1 MKTRERGFTLVDLV
15 VAIGVAGVLSA
26 IGVPAVRMAA
36 SDGALQRCRYN
47 LRTIAQGGAMY
58 REDFAGQM
66 PALSWKTG
74 MEVPGQPGRL
84 FGSDTEAQA
93 WQAVL
98 LMRQRAGLTPAQS
111 PVPTN
116 WIAPLLYSHLALVDY
131 LGLPLPSATFVCPMD
146 ARRMAYVNGDYSQIP
161 TNGGDGSVTT
171 WRVPYSATY
180 LPIVYQ
186 WSPSRQ
192 TTVNVNG
199 VLRNTPMIG
208 ASPSNVDTIR
218 IDPLPAPIDGSCR
231 PRQFSDIAF
240 PSQKVALFD
249 SYARHNGAPR
259 YYAYPTAMQ
268 DLQFYDGSV
277 RQYRT
282 DATNPGW
289 NPNSQATRNNML
301 TRFSFTKFA
310 DFWGGLDNNA
320 PSANFAAGWYRW
332 TRGGLLGWDVPR
344 LSSMVGKPP
353 SNSVVENELD
363 TRSGQW

>member
-1 MKTRERGFTLVDLV
+1 MRTRERGFTLVDLV

-26 IGVPAVRMAA
+26 IWVPAVRMAA
-36 SDGALQRCRYN
+36 SDNALQRCRYN

-66 PALSWKTG
+66 PALSWKAG
-74 MEVPGQPGRL
+74 MQVPGQPGML
-84 FGSDTEAQA
+84 FGSDVEAQA
-93 WQAVL
+93 WQATL
-98 LMRQRAGLTPAQS
+98 IMRQRAGLTPAQS
-111 PVPTN
+111 PVPAN
-116 WIAPLLYSHLALVDY
+116 WYSQFLYSHLALVDY
-131 LGLPLPSATFVCPMD
+131 LGLPLPTATFVCPMD
-146 ARRMAYVNGDYSQIP
+146 ARRVAYVNGDYSQLP
-161 TNGGDGSVTT
+161 PSGGDGSATN

-180 LPIVYQ
+180 LPSVYQ

-192 TTVNVNG
+192 TTVQTPSG
-199 VLRNTPMIG
+199 ARNTPMAG
-208 ASPSNVDTIR
+208 ASSSNVDFPTF
-218 IDPLPAPIDGSCR
+218 DPGSTAIDGYLR
-231 PRQFSDIAF
+231 PRQFSDVAF
-240 PSQKVALFD
+240 PSRKVALFD

-259 YYAYPTAMQ
+259 YYAYLTATQ

-277 RQYRT
+277 RTYRT

-289 NPNSQATRNNML
+289 NPNSQATRKNML

-320 PSANFAAGWYRW
+320 QSATFAAGWYRW

-353 SNSVVENELD
+353 SNTVVENELP
-363 TRSGQW
+363 TTVGQW